1 MIRNV
6 RRELAVLTVEKK
18 KVDVRAVIQLAPP
31 KLAQRQNCKFCL
43 GRTILLPEFRV
54 PMFENIA
61 DTNFRHLRKLSS
73 CFFQRRYICE
83 LAKSNASHLA
93 AFPKTKGRK
102 TLVCDCV
109 ASRSAQVA
117 QHFRIAARRAAD
129 LRLAQPQ
136 EAVRILCQAPRANAG
151 DGKKMKQGR
160 FAQRKLFDDICEGL
174 GRFGPVFTKL
184 DQDGFDLCR
193 VN

>member
-18 KVDVRAVIQLAPP
+18 KIDVRAVIQLAAP
-31 KLAQRQNCKFCL
+31 KLAQRQNSKFRL

-73 CFFQRRYICE
+73 CFFQRRHICE
-83 LAKSNASHLA
+83 FAQSNASHLA

-117 QHFRIAARRAAD
+117 QHFRVATRGAAD

-151 DGKKMKQGR
+151 DGKKMKQGC
-160 FAQRKLFDDICEGL
+160 FAQRKLFDDIGEGL
-174 GRFGPVFTKL
+174 GRFGPVFSKV